1 MPRVLCGAMPLQ
13 PDGREDASRAERRA
27 GVQLQADR
35 VILQS
40 TRNRR
45 EVLLGAFDEWLAE
58 NPRANLHML
67 LDSRVLDAEFLSEAL
82 VAYGKDMYNAGRSYV
97 KFSEAI
103 NAIAGRRPALRRQLG
118 AAWDLA
124 FNWVVDEPHQH
135 HAALPQSILIATVS
149 LVILWVWAREAAVI
163 AMSWTGL
170 LRIGEA
176 KRADLILPRDAA
188 PGIHHA
194 LVKIRLPKTRGR
206 AARHQSARMDPSNI
220 VSLLAA
226 VFGRLA
232 PSDAL
237 WNKSPQA
244 LRRRFSTL
252 QLALGLGSG
261 PQNEVP
267 YTLGSLRPS
276 GATYTG

>member
-1 MPRVLCGAMPLQ
+1 MPLQ

-118 AAWDLA
+118 AA
-124 FNWVVDEPHQH
+124 
-135 HAALPQSILIATVS
+135 S
-149 LVILWVWAREAAVI
+149 LTNHISTMR
-163 AMSWTGL
+163 
-170 LRIGEA
+170 
-176 KRADLILPRDAA
+176 PC
-188 PGIHHA
+188 H
-194 LVKIRLPKTRGR
+194 
-206 AARHQSARMDPSNI
+206 N
-220 VSLLAA
+220 
-226 VFGRLA
+226 
-232 PSDAL
+232 
-237 WNKSPQA
+237 
-244 LRRRFSTL
+244 RF
-252 QLALGLGSG
+252 
-261 PQNEVP
+261 
-267 YTLGSLRPS
+267 
-276 GATYTG
+276 